1 MKRWTTKTD
10 QIAILHL
17 LFFKTLFQVILLYF
31 QNPIASYTVPMH
43 LENWFKVDVVLRKRD
58 ELKALILQLKN
69 SLNPTLKVPDIDEDV
84 PIQPKEEEKDT

>member
-1 MKRWTTKTD
+1 M
-10 QIAILHL
+10 
-17 LFFKTLFQVILLYF
+17 YF